1 MHNIARYH
9 GFIAVFVVMCLA
21 SAGFSHFD
29 SPDLAVR
36 EMARVGK
43 PGARLVIAHLM
54 SREELARHHATHS
67 AVAKDALPDDD
78 QMATLFINAG
88 MTPPEITDSPGSYLA
103 TGTKMRLESRI

>member
-29 SPDLAVR
+29 SPDLA
-36 EMARVGK
+36 
-43 PGARLVIAHLM
+43 
-54 SREELARHHATHS
+54 
-67 AVAKDALPDDD
+67 
-78 QMATLFINAG
+78 
-88 MTPPEITDSPGSYLA
+88 